1 MIDMATMT
9 FFVQS
14 PDGVTVEYDA
24 AKRHGD
30 YKIGAYVRIKLQS
43 ERGRN
48 CLALSIDEARLLAEQ
63 LPALVMAHDA
73 AERVRAEQVAA
84 EKSATES
91 KAA

>member
-1 MIDMATMT
+1 MT

-24 AKRHGD
+24 PQRHGD

-43 ERGRN
+43 GRGLN
-48 CLALSIDEARLLAEQ
+48 CLAVSIDEARLLAEQ
-63 LPALVMAHDA
+63 LPAVVMAHDA

-84 EKSATES
+84 EKSAAES